1 MMKNFLVGWFSRA
14 LGIVASVVLLLV
26 TVTASAQVAQYDF
39 SATTFGGGN
48 WTSAGAYSAPVAGG
62 SVTFTP
68 QSADGNPG
76 DFAHMRIQMPANP
89 GCPTGTW
96 TFLMNSA
103 AIYDPGTS
111 GPIDTIDYRWDSR
124 LSPVE
129 RLGGAI
135 TLAVQQ
141 DGFTWAALNRRLFT
155 ESVNTAWRSYEL
167 LGLVESDFTYA
178 SSWRLTG
185 QPLNPD
191 FSASGSPITFGI
203 SNGVSRGFGGVDA
216 LCANPPPNG
225 IDTDNWSVTLYTQG
239 PTPGPGELEFVS
251 GTASVAESAGTVDL
265 DVRRVT
271 GSAGAVSVDY
281 ATVPVTATADADYTT
296 TAGTLD
302 FADGETSRTLSVPI
316 LDDSETE
323 GDESFSVELSN
334 PTGGATLGAPAA
346 ATVTIGDDDGAYDL
360 ALELAVEPRYY
371 PLGANSTIDVE
382 ITITARNLG
391 TGIAVSPFV
400 LLGVIPQSD
409 GDYDYVSDNSGGMFT
424 QNVLAQWTWQTGPLY
439 PGQVRSMTA
448 TFNKVD
454 AMTGSLFRLGG
465 ELWDAVPQP
474 EPDHDNNRA
483 SVDAPVGGVDLGVA
497 ITSSTESVTNAGAF
511 YDRAVH
517 DVTISYAAPVGE
529 PARNVAITFTVSGS
543 IEDFD
548 PLPAECGLVSGQGGR
563 VYACAYTE
571 LTQDLSFRIRSS
583 ESGPATATLLVE
595 VTSDNFERTPDDNS
609 VEGSVFIRDPDI
621 DDPQP
626 FGGSSSFFPC
636 LITTAAYGTAWEP
649 NVVTLRQFRD
659 VWLMTN
665 ASGRAFVRFYYKHSP
680 PIAAWLAKREW
691 ARTLTRGVLTPLV
704 YSIKYP
710 AIPLVLVFAVLVLS
724 VRRRRLRYAM
734 I

>member
-1 MMKNFLVGWFSRA
+1 M
-14 LGIVASVVLLLV
+14 
-26 TVTASAQVAQYDF
+26 
-39 SATTFGGGN
+39 
-48 WTSAGAYSAPVAGG
+48 
-62 SVTFTP
+62 
-68 QSADGNPG
+68 
-76 DFAHMRIQMPANP
+76 
-89 GCPTGTW
+89 
-96 TFLMNSA
+96 
-103 AIYDPGTS
+103 
-111 GPIDTIDYRWDSR
+111 
-124 LSPVE
+124 
-129 RLGGAI
+129 
-135 TLAVQQ
+135 
-141 DGFTWAALNRRLFT
+141 
-155 ESVNTAWRSYEL
+155 
-167 LGLVESDFTYA
+167 
-178 SSWRLTG
+178 
-185 QPLNPD
+185 
-191 FSASGSPITFGI
+191 
-203 SNGVSRGFGGVDA
+203 
-216 LCANPPPNG
+216 
-225 IDTDNWSVTLYTQG
+225 
-239 PTPGPGELEFVS
+239 
-251 GTASVAESAGTVDL
+251 AESAGTVDL

-391 TGIAVSPFV
+391 TGIAVNPFV
-400 LLGVIPQSD
+400 RLGPIPASA

-424 QNVLAQWTWQTGPLY
+424 QNVLAQWIWQTGPLY

-454 AMTGSLFRLGG
+454 AMTGAMLRLTG
-465 ELWDAVPQP
+465 EVREDVPQP
-474 EPDHDNNRA
+474 EPDLDNNNA
-483 SVDAPVGGVDLGVA
+483 WIEAPVGGVDLGVA

-548 PLPAECGLVSGQGGR
+548 PLPAECGLVSGLGGK

-571 LTQDLSFRIRSS
+571 LTGDRNFRIHAGNV
-583 ESGPATATLLVE
+583 GPATATLLVE
-595 VTSDNFERTPDDNS
+595 VTSDNFERNPDDNS
-609 VEGSVFIRDPDI
+609 VEGSVFIPDPRINENRVDLNDI
-621 DDPQP
+621 FSQIC
-626 FGGSSSFFPC
+626 F
-636 LITTAAYGTAWEP
+636 IATAAYGTAWEP
-649 NVVTLRQFRD
+649 HVMTLRQFRD
-659 VWLMTN
+659 EWLLTN
-665 ASGRAFVRFYYKHSP
+665 APGRAFVRFYYEHSP
-680 PIAAWLAKREW
+680 PIAAWIAKREW

-710 AIPLVLVFAVLVLS
+710 AIPWVLVFAVLVLS
-724 VRRRRLRYAM
+724 VRRRRLRCARM
-734 I
+734 